1 MQSNGS
7 WAAGYRSGSGGYPH
21 GAGSDDALGSLGSHE
36 AAIHR
41 RCSFKAS
48 GLVSLENPAGQVRGL
63 PW

>member
-1 MQSNGS
+1 MVPGLQ
-7 WAAGYRSGSGGYPH
+7 AAGVGRVGVPRGL
-21 GAGSDDALGSLGSHE
+21 AVTMRLGSLGSQQ

-41 RCSFKAS
+41 RCGFKAS